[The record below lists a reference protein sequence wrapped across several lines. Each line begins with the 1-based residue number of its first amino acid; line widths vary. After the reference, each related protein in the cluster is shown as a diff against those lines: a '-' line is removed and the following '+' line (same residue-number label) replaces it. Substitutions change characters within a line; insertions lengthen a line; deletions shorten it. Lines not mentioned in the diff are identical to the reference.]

1 MGYMA
6 KPQLSS
12 LMLSLT
18 TIVKTKQKTFI
29 KPLAMDPLHR
39 LLLLRIG
46 VILPWVPVSDT
57 RLTIY
62 LFTRPSYS
70 SCK

>member
-1 MGYMA
+1 MDGYIEWIIC
-6 KPQLSS
+6 PNLNSPL

-18 TIVKTKQKTFI
+18 TIVKAKQKTFI
-29 KPLAMDPLHR
+29 KPLAMDPPHR

-57 RLTIY
+57 
-62 LFTRPSYS
+62 
-70 SCK
+70 